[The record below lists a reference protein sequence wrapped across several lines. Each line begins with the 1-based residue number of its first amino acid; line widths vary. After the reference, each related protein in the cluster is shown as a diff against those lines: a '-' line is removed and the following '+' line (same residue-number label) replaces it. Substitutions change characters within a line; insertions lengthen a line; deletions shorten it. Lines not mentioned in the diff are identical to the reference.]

1 MKVRVSVT
9 VVAKK
14 HKVTQTIRKNK
25 HTDTQTHRNTKSAS
39 TISLPLVC
47 PASKGCGYEVR
58 ARMLIR
64 MRVNMQMGGANIQE
78 TKRNKRSQK

>member
-25 HTDTQTHRNTKSAS
+25 HTDTQTHRHTDTQKHKKRIHYFTPFGVS
-39 TISLPLVC
+39 C
-47 PASKGCGYEVR
+47 EQ
-58 ARMLIR
+58 
-64 MRVNMQMGGANIQE
+64 RVWL
-78 TKRNKRSQK
+78 